1 MKQQITITGKNIYS
15 IASFYEE
22 INRAFMQNE
31 NWKIGE
37 SLDALNDLLH
47 GGFGIMGTN
56 KDIAL
61 TWTDIELSRA
71 ALGYET
77 TRAYYL
83 NKLKPQSPFNK
94 SYFQTKLDALEAGN
108 GQTYFDIILEIIA
121 GHPNIELITD

>member
-1 MKQQITITGKNIYS
+1 LKQQITITGKNIYS